1 LHIVATVA
9 VMADARDLQQAVGS
23 GDGAWFAVGDRRGRS
38 TLRAPDGE
46 IASPEQTAQFM
57 PTVFLYDAYPGGIGL
72 SEPLYVRRDELLVRA
87 RELLDRCDCNGG
99 CPACVGPILA
109 ADESVAV
116 TPKQLAAR
124 VLDLL
129 HTR

>member
-1 LHIVATVA
+1 MDLVTGGTGIVGVH
-9 VMADARDLQQAVGS
+9 VLN
-23 GDGAWFAVGDRRGRS
+23 
-38 TLRAPDGE
+38 
-46 IASPEQTAQFM
+46 
-57 PTVFLYDAYPGGIGL
+57 
-72 SEPLYVRRDELLVRA
+72 ELLVRA